1 MSSSNQELDILG
13 IDISKAKFDVAL
25 LKHNSKDK
33 IKNKVIANTPE
44 GFEQLQ
50 EWLESQEVTNLHSCM
65 EATSIYGNALARFLV
80 TAGYIVSIVNRRC
93 WIMV

>member
-50 EWLESQEVTNLHSCM
+50 EWLESQGVTNLHSCM